1 MVFAAG
7 LGTRLRPFTFEHPKA
22 LVEINGEPVLGHV
35 IKKLIKSGVDHAIV
49 NVHHFPD
56 QIREYLKQNDNF
68 GIRIDISDETDCLLD
83 TGGAIVHA
91 AAFIDRNE
99 PLIIHNA
106 DILTDFNI
114 GEMMSRHLESHAD
127 ATLLVAPRRTS
138 RYLCFDDEGRLKGW
152 INKTTGATVPAGY
165 SPRDNED
172 VMLAFGGVHIINPN
186 TLLNEM
192 VGFSSEPAFS
202 IIKFY
207 LSEIGRLDI
216 RSYMPLTDYRWHD
229 IGKPES
235 LAEAREQ
242 FYAK

>member
-7 LGTRLRPFTFEHPKA
+7 LGTRLRPFTLEHPKA
-22 LVEINGEPVLGHV
+22 LVEVNGEPILGLV
-35 IKKLIKSGVDHAIV
+35 IKKLIKYGVYHVIV

-56 QIREYLKQNDNF
+56 QIREYLKQNNNF

-91 AAFIDRNE
+91 SEFIGSDE

-106 DILTDFNI
+106 DILTDFNL

-127 ATLLVAPRRTS
+127 ATLLVAPRTTA
-138 RYLCFDDEGRLKGW
+138 RYLCFNNEGKLKGW
-152 INKTTGATVPAGY
+152 KNKATGETVPAGY
-165 SPRDNED
+165 NPHENDD
-172 VMLAFGGVHIINPN
+172 VMLAFGGVHIINPG
-186 TLLNEM
+186 TLLPKM
-192 VGFSSEPAFS
+192 IDFSSEPVFS

-207 LSEIGRLDI
+207 LSEIGMLDI
-216 RSYMPLTDYRWHD
+216 RAYIPSADYQWHD

-235 LAEAREQ
+235 LAKARAE
-242 FYAK
+242 F